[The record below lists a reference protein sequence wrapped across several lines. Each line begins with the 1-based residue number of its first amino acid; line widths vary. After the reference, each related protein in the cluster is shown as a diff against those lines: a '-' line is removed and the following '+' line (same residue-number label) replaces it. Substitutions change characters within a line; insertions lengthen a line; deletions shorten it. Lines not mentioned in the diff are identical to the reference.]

1 MPRPSA
7 PLLNEQGP
15 PDPMSRPLIVGI
27 VNITA
32 DSFSDGGRFL
42 DRQVA
47 ASHARQL
54 KADGADI
61 IELGAAASNIAAD
74 PVPPDEEIDRLDGVI
89 TDLAGSVAP
98 LAIDSF
104 EPEVQRFALSRGVGY
119 LNDIK
124 GFPDSGLYSAL
135 ATSACHLVVMHGVAV
150 DRRAQRVNLGPN
162 DVWRHIEA
170 FFKQRIARLEAA
182 GVVRERLILDPGM
195 GFFLSERPEASLR
208 VLANI
213 GRLKAAFG
221 LPVMVSVSRKSFL
234 GSITGRQRPD
244 ERGAATLAAELYA
257 AMHGA
262 DYIRTHDPAALRD
275 GLAVMEALATA

>member
-1 MPRPSA
+1 
-7 PLLNEQGP
+7 
-15 PDPMSRPLIVGI
+15 
-27 VNITA
+27 
-32 DSFSDGGRFL
+32 
-42 DRQVA
+42 
-47 ASHARQL
+47 
-54 KADGADI
+54 
-61 IELGAAASNIAAD
+61 
-74 PVPPDEEIDRLDGVI
+74 VPPDEEIDRLDGVI

-124 GFPDSGLYSAL
+124 GFPDSGLYAAL

-182 GVVRERLILDPGM
+182 GVV
-195 GFFLSERPEASLR
+195 SERPEASLR

>member
-1 MPRPSA
+1 
-7 PLLNEQGP
+7 
-15 PDPMSRPLIVGI
+15 MSRPLIVGI

-42 DRQVA
+42 DPQVA

-61 IELGAAASNIAAD
+61 VELGAAASNIAAD
-74 PVPPDEEIDRLDGVI
+74 PVSPEEEIRRLGCVI

-124 GFPDSGLYSAL
+124 GFPGAGLYSTL
-135 ATSACHLVVMHGVAV
+135 AASACHLVVMHGVAV
-150 DRRAQRVNLGPN
+150 DRRAQRVDLGPD

-170 FFKQRIARLEAA
+170 FFTQRIARLEAA

-208 VLANI
+208 VLRDI

-234 GSITGRQRPD
+234 GSITGRQRPS

-257 AMHGA
+257 AAHGA

-275 GLAVMEALATA
+275 GLAVMEALAAA